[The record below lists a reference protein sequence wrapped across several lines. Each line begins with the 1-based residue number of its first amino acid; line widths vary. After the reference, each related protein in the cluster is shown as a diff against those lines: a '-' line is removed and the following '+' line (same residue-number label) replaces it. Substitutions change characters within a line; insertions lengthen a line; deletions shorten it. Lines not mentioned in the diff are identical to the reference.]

1 MDIKYILAVISVVIG
16 FQASSQ
22 YQLKRTKVNDH
33 ISIEIPEG
41 FRALEQGE
49 IIQKNVSSRPPIAM
63 YTDYNQQVDIV
74 VNETSNT
81 WQGGDYEVIQS
92 LYKSTIANLFTE
104 IQFIQE
110 GIVEK
115 AGRKFIVFE
124 FVSRVS
130 DEDATFGNNL
140 AISKYTYI
148 RYTLYQDKI
157 LLFNFTC
164 PVKQRERWQDSA
176 HEIMNSVRVK

>member
-1 MDIKYILAVISVVIG
+1 MNIKYILAVISLVVG

-33 ISIEIPEG
+33 ISMDIPED

-49 IIQKNVSSRPPIAM
+49 IIQKNISSRPPIAM
-63 YTDYNQQVDIV
+63 YTDYNQQIDVV

-81 WQGGDYEVIQS
+81 WQGGDYEVIKS

-104 IQFIQE
+104 IEFIQE

-124 FVSRVS
+124 FISRVT
-130 DEDATFGNNL
+130 DEDATFGSGV
-140 AISKYTYI
+140 AIAKYTYI
-148 RYTLYQDKI
+148 QYTLYQDKI

-164 PVKQRERWQDSA
+164 PAKQQNQWQKSA

>member
-148 RYTLYQDKI
+148 QYTLYQDKI